1 MRNRNRQRTSLG
13 LLTSVILL
21 ASCGSEP
28 RPETP
33 DPESFR
39 RVEAAGP
46 FSVAIPR
53 ELSRLPVIGVDT
65 EVDEFGG
72 EGLRLGFSYGL
83 YGSVPLP
90 DGLRDYSTG
99 QMTVDGRRGAWAAFT
114 RPGDVGDDLPH
125 GWVGHVGAPARWG
138 ERRGEPVGLTI
149 YLSCS
154 SRQICELGPKVAAT
168 VRFE

>member
-1 MRNRNRQRTSLG
+1 MRKRDRDRTGLG
-13 LLTSVILL
+13 FLALAILL
-21 ASCGSEP
+21 SACGSEP

-33 DPESFR
+33 DPERFR

-72 EGLRLGFSYGL
+72 EGLRLGFSYGM
-83 YGSVPLP
+83 YGSVPLS
-90 DGLRDYSTG
+90 DGLLDYSTG
-99 QMTVDGRRGAWAAFT
+99 QMTVDGRRGEWAAFT
-114 RPGDVGDDLPH
+114 RPGDVGDGLPH
-125 GWVGHVGAPARWG
+125 GWVGHVGTPTRWG

-154 SRQICELGPKVAAT
+154 SRQICELGPEVAAT